1 MQVIRKMERD
11 LFFVI
16 DTTDIRGVKQADV
29 VMLGFPLMWTMPDD
43 VRENDLLWYETVTHP
58 NGPAMTWGVFSTG
71 WLDLQQFTKAD
82 ELFTKAYNSYA
93 REPFKVSCV
102 HPSIH
107 LSCHLSIY
115 PYIRLSFHPS
125 VHPSIRALAFDL
137 FSANQLSN

>member
-1 MQVIRKMERD
+1 VNVIS
-11 LFFVI
+11 VAHV
-16 DTTDIRGVKQADV
+16 DTSDPRGIKQADV

-71 WLDLQQFTKAD
+71 WLDLGQFTKAD

-93 REPFKVSCV
+93 REPFKVRCIQSSSHTCIHSSIHQFM

-107 LSCHLSIY
+107 
-115 PYIRLSFHPS
+115 
-125 VHPSIRALAFDL
+125 PSINPFMHN
-137 FSANQLSN
+137 SIHP